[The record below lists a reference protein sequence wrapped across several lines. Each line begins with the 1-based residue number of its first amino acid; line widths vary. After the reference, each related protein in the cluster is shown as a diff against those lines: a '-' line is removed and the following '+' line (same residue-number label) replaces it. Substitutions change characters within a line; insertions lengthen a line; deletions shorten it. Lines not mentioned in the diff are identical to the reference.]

1 MFRNDSQKDT
11 NTIGQQVKKVHV
23 SLYWQGSLQNFQN
36 QPKKENQ
43 QGRFYQLWVDKMA
56 LSFHNQYVFEIKTHF
71 INPQGRFYQLRVD
84 KMALSFQNQY
94 F

>member
-1 MFRNDSQKDT
+1 VFRNDSQKDT

-43 QGRFYQLWVDKMA
+43 QGSFYQLSIAWL
-56 LSFHNQYVFEIKTHF
+56 LSAFDPKKGQSSIIQTVNQFV
-71 INPQGRFYQLRVD
+71 
-84 KMALSFQNQY
+84 
-94 F
+94 